1 MTTEARTLDPDELS
15 DEERHA
21 LQKQIGHLRRMSQER
36 AHRHLR
42 LQGDEESPSVSLP
55 DVVADAMIDMLTELA
70 AGHAV
75 SIGAAGEELTTRE
88 AAELLNVSRPHL
100 VKLLEEGT
108 IPFHKVGTH
117 RRVRRRD
124 VLAYKTRQRERAEDA
139 MQKLADQA
147 QEQGLGY
154 G

>member
-1 MTTEARTLDPDELS
+1 MTTESRTLDPDELS

-21 LQKQIGHLRRMSQER
+21 LQKQIGHLRRMWQGR
-36 AHRHLR
+36 THRRLR
-42 LQGDEESPSVSLP
+42 LQGGEEGPSVSLP
-55 DVVADAMIDMLTELA
+55 DAVGGVVVDMLTELA

-75 SIGAAGEELTTRE
+75 SIGAASEELTTRE

-100 VKLLEEGT
+100 VKLLEEGA

-117 RRVRRRD
+117 RRVRRRN
-124 VLAYKTRQRERAEDA
+124 VLAYKAYQRERAEDA

-147 QEQGLGY
+147 QEQELGY
-154 G
+154 